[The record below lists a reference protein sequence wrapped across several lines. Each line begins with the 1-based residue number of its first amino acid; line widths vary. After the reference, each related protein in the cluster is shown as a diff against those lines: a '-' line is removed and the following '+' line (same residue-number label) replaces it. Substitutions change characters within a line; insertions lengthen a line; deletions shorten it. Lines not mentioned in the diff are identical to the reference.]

1 MMESKEPS
9 RVQKNHQSNFF
20 NKLRTI
26 KYDYWLIAILILAA
40 FLYAWNIW
48 EAGEANNFYTAAIV
62 SMTKSF
68 KNFWYASFDPAG
80 FITVDK
86 PPVAL
91 WFMTISAKI
100 FGVHGWSVV
109 LPSILFGIGSVYL
122 IYSLVSKRFGKVPAR
137 ISALIMTLTPI
148 VVADSR
154 TNNMDATLVFFLL
167 LSVWFVQKSVIKEQQ
182 RYLWISFALIG
193 FSFNIK
199 MLQAFMILPALYL
212 YYWIAAK
219 TNWKKKL
226 LHLSIA
232 TIFLAVF
239 TLIWPMSVD
248 MTNSSKRPYE
258 GGSETNSAMELAFGY
273 NGTQRLLGQTTGT
286 GGAFPGMGSS
296 SKKSGKSMTP
306 PSGSS
311 SKKSGTKSSTNAP
324 TPPSGSKKKT
334 ASGNPPAKPSGSKKG
349 NAPTIPTGNK
359 TGQPGGNK
367 STGGGAGTGGGGGG
381 AFNIGTAGPFR
392 LLQKELGP
400 QISWLML
407 LAVFGV
413 ISSYAYFRG
422 SKMKKWYALNDQRR
436 DLWLWLGWMI
446 PVAGFFS
453 VASFFHPYYTIM
465 LAPAMA
471 ALAGIG
477 IYTMIK
483 QWREKSL
490 WAMLLPLSILATSI
504 LQAWYLTDYYP
515 TLAWVL
521 LIAGIIISLPLF
533 VLPWIA
539 IKLKNKRV
547 WPIAALIIVMI
558 APTWWSLTPTLAGSS
573 DGIPSAGPSLLSA
586 AGGGGGMGN
595 SQTDSTLLN
604 YVEKHQGKAEYLFA
618 TDDSSTA
625 APYII
630 ASGKA
635 VMAMGGF
642 NGTDKAITLTQFKK
656 LVKEGKLKYYY
667 SGGKTGGSNTEIVS
681 WIKKHAKKVTLS
693 SSTATNNSSSVT
705 VSSKNKAT
713 TKTAGQAPSGN
724 VAPNSS
730 TGSAPTKPSGTK
742 SSSAPTGTK
751 PNGTKAPSGTKPSGT
766 KAPSSSNTKAPTGK
780 KKLTKAQLKK
790 MKKSGKSG
798 APSMGGG
805 GMGGPGQSGTLY
817 DLSSIYK

>member
-1 MMESKEPS
+1 MESKDS
-9 RVQKNHQSNFF
+9 RRVTRRQNSFF
-20 NKLRTI
+20 DKLRNI

-137 ISALIMTLTPI
+137 IAALVMTLTPI

-167 LSVWFVQKSVIKEQQ
+167 LSVWFVQKAILKHQL
-182 RYLWISFALIG
+182 RYLWIGFALIG

-212 YYWIAAK
+212 YYWISANV
-219 TNWKKKL
+219 NWKKKL
-226 LHLSIA
+226 AHLSVA
-232 TIFLAVF
+232 TVFLAVF
-239 TLIWPMSVD
+239 TLIWPLSVD
-248 MTNSSKRPYE
+248 MTNSSNRPYE
-258 GGSETNSAMELAFGY
+258 GGSETNSALELAFGY

-286 GGAFPGMGSS
+286 GGAFPGMGSKS
-296 SKKSGKSMTP
+296 SKSSKSMTP
-306 PSGSS
+306 PSGS
-311 SKKSGTKSSTNAP
+311 KKSNSKKSSTNAP
-324 TPPSGSKKKT
+324 TPPSGTKKSSSK
-334 ASGNPPAKPSGSKKG
+334 GNPPAKPSSKKG
-349 NAPTIPTGNK
+349 NAPSIPSGNK
-359 TGQPGGNK
+359 KQGGM
-367 STGGGAGTGGGGGG
+367 TGGGGG

-407 LAVFGV
+407 LAIFGV

-422 SKMKKWYALNDQRR
+422 SKMKKWYALTPQRKE
-436 DLWLWLGWMI
+436 LWLWLGWLI
-446 PVAGFFS
+446 PVGGFFS

-483 QWREKSL
+483 QWKEKSL
-490 WAMLLPLSILATSI
+490 WAMLLPISILTTSI
-504 LQAWYLTDYYP
+504 LQAWYLNDYYP
-515 TLAWVL
+515 TLSWIL
-521 LIAGIIISLPLF
+521 LIAGIVISIPLF

-539 IKLKNKRV
+539 IKLKNKRA
-547 WPIAALIIVMI
+547 WPIVALLIVML

-573 DGIPSAGPSLLSA
+573 DGIPSAGPSLLSS

-595 SQTDSTLLN
+595 SQVDTTLLK
-604 YVEKHQGKAEYLFA
+604 YLQKHQGNAEYLFA

-630 ASGKA
+630 KTGEA

-642 NGTDKAITLTQFKK
+642 NGTDKAITLKQFKK
-656 LVKEGKLKYYY
+656 LVKEGKVKYYY
-667 SGGKTGGSNTEIVS
+667 SGGKTGGSNNQIVN
-681 WIKKHAKKVTLS
+681 WIKKHAKKISLN
-693 SSTATNNSSSVT
+693 SSTNTQTNNSSSVT
-705 VSSKNKAT
+705 VASKTKSNNQTPPNGSGNPPTKPGSSSNS
-713 TKTAGQAPSGN
+713 GNAPSGN
-724 VAPNSS
+724 
-730 TGSAPTKPSGTK
+730 
-742 SSSAPTGTK
+742 
-751 PNGTKAPSGTKPSGT
+751 APSGNMPSSQ
-766 KAPSSSNTKAPTGK
+766 APSNAQKPTGK
-780 KKLTKAQLKK
+780 KKLTKKQLKK
-790 MKKSGKSG
+790 MKKSMKQ
-798 APSMGGG
+798 SMKNGQPGQG
-805 GMGGPGQSGTLY
+805 QGGPGQSGTLY

>member
-1 MMESKEPS
+1 MESKEPS
-9 RVQKNHQSNFF
+9 RVQKNEKLGFF
-20 NKLRTI
+20 NRLRNI
-26 KYDYWLIAILILAA
+26 KYDYWLIATLILAA

-48 EAGEANNFYTAAIV
+48 EAGEANNFYTSAIV

-122 IYSLVSKRFGKVPAR
+122 IYNLVSKRFGKIPAR
-137 ISALIMTLTPI
+137 IAALIMTLTPI

-167 LSVWFVQKSVIKEQQ
+167 LSVWFVQKAVLSERQ
-182 RYLWISFALIG
+182 RYLWIGFALMG

-212 YYWIAAK
+212 YYWLAAK
-219 TNWKKKL
+219 VNWKKKL
-226 LHLSIA
+226 VHLSIA
-232 TIFLAVF
+232 TVFLAVF
-239 TLIWPMSVD
+239 TLFWPLSVD
-248 MTNSSKRPYE
+248 LTNSANRPYE
-258 GGSETNSAMELAFGY
+258 GGSETNSALELAFGY

-286 GGAFPGMGSS
+286 GGSFPGMGSS
-296 SKKSGKSMTP
+296 SKKSSESMTP
-306 PSGSS
+306 PSGS
-311 SKKSGTKSSTNAP
+311 KSKSSSNAP
-324 TPPSGSKKKT
+324 TPPSGSKKTT
-334 ASGNPPAKPSGSKKG
+334 ANGNPPAKPSGSSK
-349 NAPTIPTGNK
+349 
-359 TGQPGGNK
+359 
-367 STGGGAGTGGGGGG
+367 GGAPSMGGTKGGAGGG

-413 ISSYAYFRG
+413 ISSYIYYQDP
-422 SKMKKWYALNDQRR
+422 KKKWYALNNQRKE
-436 DLWLWLGWMI
+436 LWLWLGWMV

-471 ALAGIG
+471 VLAGVG

-483 QWREKSL
+483 QWREKSI
-490 WAMLLPLSILATSI
+490 WSMLLPISILTTSI

-521 LIAGIIISLPLF
+521 LIAGIIISIPLF

-539 IKLKNKRV
+539 IHLKNKRV
-547 WPIAALIIVMI
+547 WPIAALIIVML

-573 DGIPSAGPSLLSA
+573 DGIPSAGPSLLSS
-586 AGGGGGMGN
+586 GGAGGGMG
-595 SQTDSTLLN
+595 DSSVDTTLLK
-604 YVEKHQGKAEYLFA
+604 YLEKHQGNAEYLFA

-630 ASGKA
+630 KTGKA

-642 NGTDKAITLTQFKK
+642 NGTDNAITLKQFKK
-656 LVKEGKLKYYY
+656 LVKEGKIKYYY
-667 SGGKTGGSNTEIVS
+667 SGGKTGGNNNEIVS
-681 WIKKHAKKVTLS
+681 WIKKHAKKVTLA
-693 SSTATNNSSSVT
+693 SSTTQTNNSSSVT
-705 VSSKNKAT
+705 VS
-713 TKTAGQAPSGN
+713 TKTKSTTAPSGSDQAPSGT
-724 VAPNSS
+724 APGSSSSS
-730 TGSAPTKPSGTK
+730 TPPAKPSG
-742 SSSAPTGTK
+742 SS
-751 PNGTKAPSGTKPSGT
+751 NQAPSGTAPSGT
-766 KAPSSSNTKAPTGK
+766 KAPSGSGTTAPTGK

-790 MKKSGKSG
+790 MKKQMKNNTSS
-798 APSMGGG
+798 AMGG

>member
-9 RVQKNHQSNFF
+9 RVQKNERTSFF
-20 NKLRTI
+20 HKLRTI

-122 IYSLVSKRFGKVPAR
+122 IYNMVAKKFGRIPAR

-167 LSVWFVQKSVIKEQQ
+167 LSFWFVQKAVTNKQQ
-182 RYLWISFALIG
+182 RYLWIGFALIG

-199 MLQAFMILPALYL
+199 MLQAFMVLPALYL
-212 YYWIAAK
+212 YYWIAAEF
-219 TNWKKKL
+219 NWKKKL
-226 LHLSIA
+226 AHLSIA
-232 TIFLAVF
+232 TICLAVF
-239 TLIWPMSVD
+239 TLIWPLSVD
-248 MTNSSKRPYE
+248 MTNANSRPYE
-258 GGSETNSAMELAFGY
+258 GGSETNSALELAFGY
-273 NGTQRLLGQTTGT
+273 NGTERLLGQTTGT

-296 SKKSGKSMTP
+296 SKKSSKSMTP
-306 PSGSS
+306 PSGTKKSS
-311 SKKSGTKSSTNAP
+311 SKSSTNAP
-324 TPPSGSKKKT
+324 TPPSGSSTKKS

-349 NAPTIPTGNK
+349 NAPTMPTGSKN
-359 TGQPGGNK
+359 GGPGSSKN
-367 STGGGAGTGGGGGG
+367 GGGAGTGGAGGG

-422 SKMKKWYALNDQRR
+422 SKMKKWYALNAQRKE
-436 DLWLWLGWMI
+436 LWLWLGWLV

-465 LAPAMA
+465 LAPAKA
-471 ALAGIG
+471 VLAGVG

-490 WAMLLPLSILATSI
+490 WAMLLPISILSTSI

-539 IKLKNKRV
+539 IKLKNKRI
-547 WPIAALIIVMI
+547 WPIAALIIVML

-573 DGIPSAGPSLLSA
+573 DGIPSAGPSLLSSM
-586 AGGGGGMGN
+586 GGGGGMGN
-595 SQTDSTLLN
+595 SQVDSTLLK
-604 YVEKHQGKAEYLFA
+604 YLEKHQGNAEYLFA

-630 ASGKA
+630 KTGKA

-642 NGTDKAITLTQFKK
+642 NGTDKAITLKQFKK

-667 SGGKTGGSNTEIVS
+667 SGGKTGGSNTEIVN

-693 SSTATNNSSSVT
+693 NSTTQTNNSSSVT
-705 VSSKNKAT
+705 VSTKSKTSAEAPT
-713 TKTAGQAPSGN
+713 GQAPSGTN
-724 VAPNSS
+724 PASS
-730 TGSAPTKPSGTK
+730 SKSTPPAKPSGSK
-742 SSSAPTGTK
+742 SGAPSGQ
-751 PNGTKAPSGTKPSGT
+751 PSGTKPSGT
-766 KAPSSSNTKAPTGK
+766 KPSGTKPSGTKAPTGK

-790 MKKSGKSG
+790 MKKSNKTG
-798 APSMGGG
+798 APSMGTGG

>member
-1 MMESKEPS
+1 MMDSKEPS
-9 RVQKNHQSNFF
+9 RVQKNEKLGFF
-20 NKLRTI
+20 DKLRNV

-48 EAGEANNFYTAAIV
+48 EAGEANSFYTSAIV

-122 IYSLVSKRFGKVPAR
+122 IYNLVSKRFGRIPAR

-167 LSVWFVQKSVIKEQQ
+167 LSVWFVQKAVLKEQQ
-182 RYLWISFALIG
+182 RYLWIGFALIG

-199 MLQAFMILPALYL
+199 MLQAFMVLPALYL
-212 YYWIAAK
+212 YYWLAAK
-219 TNWKKKL
+219 VNWKKKL

-232 TIFLAVF
+232 TVFLAVF
-239 TLIWPMSVD
+239 TLIWPLSVD
-248 MTNSSKRPYE
+248 MTNSSSRPYE
-258 GGSETNSAMELAFGY
+258 GGSETNSALELAFGY
-273 NGTQRLLGQTTGT
+273 NGTERLLGQTTGT

-296 SKKSGKSMTP
+296 SKKSG
-306 PSGSS
+306 
-311 SKKSGTKSSTNAP
+311 TKSSSNAP
-324 TPPSGSKKKT
+324 TPPSGSKKT
-334 ASGNPPAKPSGSKKG
+334 SANGNPPAKPSGSTKGGAPSMGGTKG
-349 NAPTIPTGNK
+349 N
-359 TGQPGGNK
+359 
-367 STGGGAGTGGGGGG
+367 GGGAGAGAGGG

-413 ISSYAYFRG
+413 ISSYIYYQDP
-422 SKMKKWYALNDQRR
+422 KKKWYSLNNQRKE
-436 DLWLWLGWMI
+436 LWLWLGWMV

-471 ALAGIG
+471 ILAGVG

-483 QWREKSL
+483 QWREKSI
-490 WAMLLPLSILATSI
+490 WSMLLPISILATSI

-521 LIAGIIISLPLF
+521 LIAGIIISIPLF

-539 IKLKNKRV
+539 IRLKNKRI
-547 WPIAALIIVMI
+547 WPIAALIIVML

-573 DGIPSAGPSLLSA
+573 NGIPSAGPSLLSS
-586 AGGGGGMGN
+586 GGGGMGD
-595 SQTDSTLLN
+595 SSVDSTLLK
-604 YVEKHQGKAEYLFA
+604 YLEKHQGNAEYLFA

-630 ASGKA
+630 KTGKA

-642 NGTDKAITLTQFKK
+642 NGTDNAITLKQFKK
-656 LVKEGKLKYYY
+656 LVKEGKVKYYY
-667 SGGKTGGSNTEIVS
+667 SGGKAGGNNSAIVS
-681 WIKKHAKKVTLS
+681 WIKKHAKKVTLAS
-693 SSTATNNSSSVT
+693 SSNTATNNSSSVT
-705 VSSKNKAT
+705 VASETGSTNST
-713 TKTAGQAPSGN
+713 GQAPSGT
-724 VAPNSS
+724 APGSSSSSS
-730 TGSAPTKPSGTK
+730 TPPAKPSG
-742 SSSAPTGTK
+742 SSGQGQAPSGAA
-751 PNGTKAPSGTKPSGT
+751 PSGTKAPSGTGS
-766 KAPSSSNTKAPTGK
+766 APTTGK

-790 MKKSGKSG
+790 MKKQMKQSTG
-798 APSMGGG
+798 AQAMGG

>member
-1 MMESKEPS
+1 MESKIS
-9 RVQKNHQSNFF
+9 KRTHKKVSFTDRLKN
-20 NKLRTI
+20 I

-122 IYSLVSKRFGKVPAR
+122 IYSLVSKRFGKIPAR
-137 ISALIMTLTPI
+137 LASLIMTLTPI

-167 LSVWFVQKSVIKEQQ
+167 LSVWFVQKAVLNGQQ
-182 RYLWISFALIG
+182 RYLWIGFALIG

-199 MLQAFMILPALYL
+199 MLQAFMVLPALYL
-212 YYWIAAK
+212 YYWLAAK
-219 TNWKKKL
+219 VNWKKKL
-226 LHLSIA
+226 VHLSIA
-232 TIFLAVF
+232 TAFLVVF
-239 TLIWPMSVD
+239 TIFWPLSVD
-248 MTNSSKRPYE
+248 MTNSNSRPYE
-258 GGSETNSAMELAFGY
+258 GGSETNSALELAFGY

-286 GGAFPGMGSS
+286 GGAFPGIGSS
-296 SKKSGKSMTP
+296 SKKNSKSMTP
-306 PSGSS
+306 PTGSK
-311 SKKSGTKSSTNAP
+311 SKNSTPPTGTKKAP
-324 TPPSGSKKKT
+324 TG
-334 ASGNPPAKPSGSKKG
+334 A
-349 NAPTIPTGNK
+349 
-359 TGQPGGNK
+359 PGGNK
-367 STGGGAGTGGGGGG
+367 ANGGGNGTGGAGGG
-381 AFNIGTAGPFR
+381 AFSIGTAGPFR

-407 LAVFGV
+407 IAVFGV
-413 ISSYAYFRG
+413 ISSYIYYQDP
-422 SKMKKWYALNDQRR
+422 KKKWYSLNNQRK

-465 LAPAMA
+465 LAPALA

-477 IYTMIK
+477 IYTMVK
-483 QWREKSL
+483 QWREKSI
-490 WAMLLPLSILATSI
+490 WSMFLPVSILSTSV

-515 TLAWVL
+515 ILAWVL
-521 LIAGIIISLPLF
+521 LLAGIIISIPLF
-533 VLPWIA
+533 ALPWIG
-539 IKLKNKRV
+539 IHLKNKRI
-547 WPIAALIIVMI
+547 WPIAALIIVMLT
-558 APTWWSLTPTLAGSS
+558 PTWWSLTPTLAGSS
-573 DGIPSAGPSLLSA
+573 DGIPTAGPSLLSA
-586 AGGGGGMGN
+586 GGASGGMGD
-595 SQTDSTLLN
+595 SQVNTTLLK
-604 YVEKHQGKAEYLFA
+604 YLEKHQGNAEYLFA

-630 ASGKA
+630 SSGKA

-642 NGTDKAITLTQFKK
+642 NGTDKAITLKQFKK
-656 LVKEGKLKYYY
+656 LVKEGKIKYYY
-667 SGGKTGGSNTEIVS
+667 SGGKTGGSNTKIVS
-681 WIKKHAKKVTLS
+681 WIKKYAKKVKLAN
-693 SSTATNNSSSVT
+693 SSTQTNNSSSVT
-705 VSSKNKAT
+705 VASESSASSS
-713 TKTAGQAPSGN
+713 AQAPSGN
-724 VAPNSS
+724 APGNGS
-730 TGSAPTKPSGTK
+730 TPPAKPSG
-742 SSSAPTGTK
+742 SQGGQAPT
-751 PNGTKAPSGTKPSGT
+751 GTKPSGT
-766 KAPSSSNTKAPTGK
+766 KAPTGTNPSG

-790 MKKSGKSG
+790 MKQANKSG
-798 APSMGGG
+798 APSMTG
-805 GMGGPGQSGTLY
+805 GMGRSGQSGTLY

>member
-1 MMESKEPS
+1 MESKEPS
-9 RVQKNHQSNFF
+9 RVQKNEKPGFF
-20 NKLRTI
+20 NKLRNI

-122 IYSLVSKRFGKVPAR
+122 IYNLVSKRFGRIPAR
-137 ISALIMTLTPI
+137 IAALIMTLTPI

-167 LSVWFVQKSVIKEQQ
+167 LSVWFVQKAALNEKQ
-182 RYLWISFALIG
+182 RYLWIGFALMGI
-193 FSFNIK
+193 SFNIK

-212 YYWIAAK
+212 YYWLAAK
-219 TNWKKKL
+219 VNWKKKL
-226 LHLSIA
+226 IHLSIA
-232 TIFLAVF
+232 TVFLAVF
-239 TLIWPMSVD
+239 TLIWPLSVD
-248 MTNSSKRPYE
+248 MTNSNSRPYE
-258 GGSETNSAMELAFGY
+258 GGSETNSALELAFGY
-273 NGTQRLLGQTTGT
+273 NGTERLLGQTTGT
-286 GGAFPGMGSS
+286 GGAFPGMGSNS
-296 SKKSGKSMTP
+296 SKKSSKSMTP
-306 PSGSS
+306 PTGSS
-311 SKKSGTKSSTNAP
+311 TKKTSSTNAP
-324 TPPSGSKKKT
+324 TPPTGSTKKS
-334 ASGNPPAKPSGSKKG
+334 ANGNPPAKP
-349 NAPTIPTGNK
+349 TG
-359 TGQPGGNK
+359 
-367 STGGGAGTGGGGGG
+367 STGGAPGGTKATGGGTGTGGAGGG

-392 LLQKELGP
+392 LFQKELGP

-413 ISSYAYFRG
+413 ISSYIYYQDP
-422 SKMKKWYALNDQRR
+422 KKKWYSLNNQRK
-436 DLWLWLGWMI
+436 DLWLWLGWMV

-471 ALAGIG
+471 VLAGVG
-477 IYTMIK
+477 VYTMIK
-483 QWREKSL
+483 QWREKSI
-490 WAMLLPLSILATSI
+490 WSMLLPISILSTSI

-521 LIAGIIISLPLF
+521 LIAGIIISIPLF

-539 IKLKNKRV
+539 IRLKNKRI
-547 WPIAALIIVMI
+547 WPIAALIIVML

-573 DGIPSAGPSLLSA
+573 NGIPSAGPSLLSS
-586 AGGGGGMGN
+586 AGGGGGMGD
-595 SQTDSTLLN
+595 SSVDSTMLKYL
-604 YVEKHQGKAEYLFA
+604 EKHQGNAEYLFA

-630 ASGKA
+630 STGKA

-642 NGTDKAITLTQFKK
+642 NGTDNAITLKQFKK
-656 LVKEGKLKYYY
+656 LVKEGKVKYYY
-667 SGGKTGGSNTEIVS
+667 SGGKTGGNNSKIVS
-681 WIKKHAKKVTLS
+681 WIKKYAKKVKLSNS
-693 SSTATNNSSSVT
+693 SSTQTNNSSSVT
-705 VSSKNKAT
+705 VASKSGSTSTAGKAPSGTAPGSSSSSSTPPAKPSGSQS
-713 TKTAGQAPSGN
+713 GQAPSGT
-724 VAPNSS
+724 A
-730 TGSAPTKPSGTK
+730 
-742 SSSAPTGTK
+742 
-751 PNGTKAPSGTKPSGT
+751 PSGT
-766 KAPSSSNTKAPTGK
+766 KAPTGTNASTSK

-790 MKKSGKSG
+790 MKQQMKKATKSGT
-798 APSMGGG
+798 ASMGA

-817 DLSSIYK
+817 DLSNIYK

>member
-9 RVQKNHQSNFF
+9 RVQKNEKFNFF
-20 NKLRTI
+20 NKLRTN

-122 IYSLVSKRFGKVPAR
+122 IYNLVSKRFGRIPAR

-167 LSVWFVQKSVIKEQQ
+167 LSVWFVQKAVLKKQQ
-182 RYLWISFALIG
+182 RYLWIGFALIG

-212 YYWIAAK
+212 YYWLAAE

-226 LHLSIA
+226 AHLSIA
-232 TIFLAVF
+232 TVFLAVF
-239 TLIWPMSVD
+239 TLLWPLSVD

-258 GGSETNSAMELAFGY
+258 GGSETNSALELAFGY

-296 SKKSGKSMTP
+296 SKKGSKSMTP
-306 PSGSS
+306 PSGSK
-311 SKKSGTKSSTNAP
+311 SKKPSGTKSSSNAP
-324 TPPSGSKKKT
+324 TPPSGAKKKST
-334 ASGNPPAKPSGSKKG
+334 SGNPPAKPSGSKTNASKMSKG
-349 NAPTIPTGNK
+349 
-359 TGQPGGNK
+359 GQPGGNNK
-367 STGGGAGTGGGGGG
+367 GTGGGGGG

-407 LAVFGV
+407 LAVFGI

-422 SKMKKWYALNDQRR
+422 SKMKKWYNLNPQRKE
-436 DLWLWLGWMI
+436 LWLWVGWLV

-471 ALAGIG
+471 VLAGIG
-477 IYTMIK
+477 VYTMIK

-490 WAMLLPLSILATSI
+490 WAMLLPIAILSTSI

-521 LIAGIIISLPLF
+521 LIAGIVISIPLF
-533 VLPWIA
+533 ALPWIA
-539 IKLKNKRV
+539 IKLKNKRI
-547 WPIAALIIVMI
+547 WPVAAMIIVML

-573 DGIPSAGPSLLSA
+573 DGIPSAGPSLLSSM
-586 AGGGGGMGN
+586 GGGGGMGN
-595 SQTDSTLLN
+595 SQVDSTLLN

-630 ASGKA
+630 ATGKA

-642 NGTDKAITLTQFKK
+642 NGTDKAITLAQFKK
-656 LVKEGKLKYYY
+656 LIKEGKLKYYY
-667 SGGKTGGSNTEIVS
+667 SGGKTGGSNSQIVS
-681 WIKKHAKKVTLS
+681 WIKKHAKKVSLS
-693 SSTATNNSSSVT
+693 NSSTQTNNSSAVT
-705 VSSKNKAT
+705 VSSKTKST
-713 TKTAGQAPSGN
+713 TAPNGAGQTPGNAPTSSTGSTPPAKPSGSNSNAPSGN
-724 VAPNSS
+724 
-730 TGSAPTKPSGTK
+730 GPSGNQ
-742 SSSAPTGTK
+742 PNG
-751 PNGTKAPSGTKPSGT
+751 NGTK
-766 KAPSSSNTKAPTGK
+766 PTGK

-790 MKKSGKSG
+790 MKKNKSNS
-798 APSMGGG
+798 PSMGKG

>member
-9 RVQKNHQSNFF
+9 RVQKNKKSNFL
-20 NKLRTI
+20 NKFRNV
-26 KYDYWLIAILILAA
+26 KYDYWLIAILIVAA

-122 IYSLVSKRFGKVPAR
+122 IYNLVSKRFGRIPAR
-137 ISALIMTLTPI
+137 IAALVMTITPI

-167 LSVWFVQKSVIKEQQ
+167 LSVWFVQKAVLKHQQ
-182 RYLWISFALIG
+182 RYLWIGFALIG

-199 MLQAFMILPALYL
+199 MLQAFMVLPALYL
-212 YYWIAAK
+212 YYWLAAEV
-219 TNWKKKL
+219 NWKKKL
-226 LHLSIA
+226 AHLSIA
-232 TIFLAVF
+232 TVFLAVF
-239 TLIWPMSVD
+239 TLIWPLSVD
-248 MTNSSKRPYE
+248 MTNSNNRPYE
-258 GGSETNSAMELAFGY
+258 GGSETNSALELAFGY
-273 NGTQRLLGQTTGT
+273 NGTERLLGQTTGT

-296 SKKSGKSMTP
+296 SSKKSSKSMTP

-311 SKKSGTKSSTNAP
+311 SKSSSKSSTNAP
-324 TPPSGSKKKT
+324 TPPSGSKKKSST
-334 ASGNPPAKPSGSKKG
+334 GNPPAKPSGSK
-349 NAPTIPTGNK
+349 TGGVPSMSNSK
-359 TGQPGGNK
+359 NGQPGGNK
-367 STGGGAGTGGGGGG
+367 AAGGGAGTGGAGGG

-400 QISWLML
+400 QISWLLL
-407 LAVFGV
+407 LAIFGL
-413 ISSYAYFRG
+413 ISSYAYYRG
-422 SKMKKWYALNDQRR
+422 SKMKKWYSLNPQRKE
-436 DLWLWLGWMI
+436 LWLWVGWLV

-465 LAPAMA
+465 LAPAMSV
-471 ALAGIG
+471 LAGIG

-490 WAMLLPLSILATSI
+490 WAMLLPISILSTAC

-521 LIAGIIISLPLF
+521 LIAGIVISIPLF

-539 IKLKNKRV
+539 IRLKNKRI
-547 WPIAALIIVMI
+547 WPIAALIVVML
-558 APTWWSLTPTLAGSS
+558 APSWWSLTPTLAGSS

-586 AGGGGGMGN
+586 GGGGGGMGD
-595 SQTDSTLLN
+595 SQVDSTLLK
-604 YVEKHQGKAEYLFA
+604 YLEKHQGNAEYLFA

-630 ASGKA
+630 KTGKA

-642 NGTDKAITLTQFKK
+642 NGTDKAITLKQFKK

-667 SGGKTGGSNTEIVS
+667 SGGKTGGSNTAIVN

-693 SSTATNNSSSVT
+693 NSSSQTNASSSVT
-705 VSSKNKAT
+705 VS
-713 TKTAGQAPSGN
+713 TKTESGSASGQPSGQAP
-724 VAPNSS
+724 
-730 TGSAPTKPSGTK
+730 TGSNSQGGTPPSGQPGSTKPSGTK
-742 SSSAPTGTK
+742 PS
-751 PNGTKAPSGTKPSGT
+751 GTKAPSGTKPSGT
-766 KAPSSSNTKAPTGK
+766 KAPTGK
-780 KKLTKAQLKK
+780 KKLTKKQLKK
-790 MKKSGKSG
+790 MKKMKK
-798 APSMGGG
+798 PSSNGGSAMGG

>member
-1 MMESKEPS
+1 MMESKES
-9 RVQKNHQSNFF
+9 TRVQKNEKFSFF
-20 NKLRTI
+20 NKLRNI
-26 KYDYWLIAILILAA
+26 KYDYWLITILILAA

-122 IYSLVSKRFGKVPAR
+122 IYNLVSKRFGRVPAR
-137 ISALIMTLTPI
+137 IAALIMTLTPI

-167 LSVWFVQKSVIKEQQ
+167 LSVWFVQKAVLKEQQ
-182 RYLWISFALIG
+182 RYLWIGFALIG

-199 MLQAFMILPALYL
+199 MLQAFMVLPALYL
-212 YYWIAAK
+212 YYWLAAK
-219 TNWKKKL
+219 VNWKKKL
-226 LHLSIA
+226 VHLSIA

-239 TLIWPMSVD
+239 TLFWPLSVD
-248 MTNSSKRPYE
+248 MTNSSSRPYE
-258 GGSETNSAMELAFGY
+258 GGSETNSALELAFGY

-286 GGAFPGMGSS
+286 GGAFPGMGNSS
-296 SKKSGKSMTP
+296 SKKSSSKSMTP
-306 PSGSS
+306 PTGSS
-311 SKKSGTKSSTNAP
+311 AKKPSGTKSSSNAP
-324 TPPSGSKKKT
+324 TPPSGSKKSANGT
-334 ASGNPPAKPSGSKKG
+334 PPAKPSGAAKG
-349 NAPTIPTGNK
+349 G
-359 TGQPGGNK
+359 PGGTK
-367 STGGGAGTGGGGGG
+367 ATGGGTGTGGAGGG

-413 ISSYAYFRG
+413 ISSYIYYQDP
-422 SKMKKWYALNDQRR
+422 KKKWYSLNNQRK
-436 DLWLWLGWMI
+436 DLWLWLGWMV

-471 ALAGIG
+471 VLAGVG
-477 IYTMIK
+477 VYTMVK
-483 QWREKSL
+483 QWREKSI
-490 WAMLLPLSILATSI
+490 WSMLLPVSILSTSI

-515 TLAWVL
+515 TLAWIL
-521 LIAGIIISLPLF
+521 LIAGIIISIPLF

-539 IKLKNKRV
+539 IRLKNKRV
-547 WPIAALIIVMI
+547 WPIAALIIVML

-586 AGGGGGMGN
+586 AGGGGGMGD
-595 SQTDSTLLN
+595 SKVDSTLLK
-604 YVEKHQGKAEYLFA
+604 YLEKHQGNAEYLFA

-630 ASGKA
+630 STGKA

-642 NGTDKAITLTQFKK
+642 NGTDNAITLKQFKK
-656 LVKEGKLKYYY
+656 LVKEGKIKYYY
-667 SGGKTGGSNTEIVS
+667 SGGKTGGNNSEIVS
-681 WIKKHAKKVTLS
+681 WIKKHAKKVKLSNS
-693 SSTATNNSSSVT
+693 SSIATNNSSSVT
-705 VSSKNKAT
+705 VASEASSAST
-713 TKTAGQAPSGN
+713 TGQVPSGTAPGSSGSSSSSTPPAKPSGSNSGQAPSG
-724 VAPNSS
+724 
-730 TGSAPTKPSGTK
+730 T
-742 SSSAPTGTK
+742 
-751 PNGTKAPSGTKPSGT
+751 APSGTKEPSG
-766 KAPSSSNTKAPTGK
+766 TKAPTGK

-790 MKKSGKSG
+790 MKAQMKKLGKSG
-798 APSMGGG
+798 TPSMGG
-805 GMGGPGQSGTLY
+805 GMGGPGGQSGTLY

>member
-9 RVQKNHQSNFF
+9 RVQKNEKPSFSD
-20 NKLRTI
+20 KLRTI

-122 IYSLVSKRFGKVPAR
+122 IYNMVAKKFGRIPAR
-137 ISALIMTLTPI
+137 IAALIMTLTPI

-167 LSVWFVQKSVIKEQQ
+167 LSFWFVQKAVTNKQQ
-182 RYLWISFALIG
+182 RYLWIGFALIG

-199 MLQAFMILPALYL
+199 MLQAFMVLPALYL
-212 YYWIAAK
+212 YYWIAAEF
-219 TNWKKKL
+219 NWKKKIA
-226 LHLSIA
+226 HLSIA
-232 TIFLAVF
+232 TVFLAVF
-239 TLIWPMSVD
+239 TLIWPLSVD
-248 MTNSSKRPYE
+248 MTNSSSRPYE
-258 GGSETNSAMELAFGY
+258 GGSETNSALELAFGY
-273 NGTQRLLGQTTGT
+273 NGTERLLGQTTGT

-296 SKKSGKSMTP
+296 SKSSKSMTP

-311 SKKSGTKSSTNAP
+311 KKSSTKSSSNAP
-324 TPPSGSKKKT
+324 TPPSGSSKKS
-334 ASGNPPAKPSGSKKG
+334 ANGNPPAKPSGSTKG
-349 NAPTIPTGNK
+349 NAPTMPTGSKN
-359 TGQPGGNK
+359 GQPGGNK
-367 STGGGAGTGGGGGG
+367 ANGGGAGTGGAGGG

-422 SKMKKWYALNDQRR
+422 SKMKKWYALTPQRKE
-436 DLWLWLGWMI
+436 LWLWLGWLV

-471 ALAGIG
+471 VLAGVG

-490 WAMLLPLSILATSI
+490 WAMLLPLSILSTSI

-521 LIAGIIISLPLF
+521 LIAGIIISIPLF

-539 IKLKNKRV
+539 IKLRNKRV
-547 WPIAALIIVMI
+547 WPIAALIIVML

-573 DGIPSAGPSLLSA
+573 DGIPSAGPSLLSSMGS
-586 AGGGGGMGN
+586 GGGLGS
-595 SQTDSTLLN
+595 SQVDSTLLK
-604 YVEKHQGKAEYLFA
+604 YLEKHQGNAEYLFA

-630 ASGKA
+630 KTGKA

-642 NGTDKAITLTQFKK
+642 NGTDKAITLKQFKK

-667 SGGKTGGSNTEIVS
+667 SGGKTGGSNTAIVN
-681 WIKKHAKKVTLS
+681 WIKKNAKKVTLS
-693 SSTATNNSSSVT
+693 NSSSSQTNNSSSVT
-705 VSSKNKAT
+705 VASKSSSEAPSS
-713 TKTAGQAPSGN
+713 TAPQGQAPSGT
-724 VAPNSS
+724 APSS
-730 TGSAPTKPSGTK
+730 SKSGSTPPAKPSG
-742 SSSAPTGTK
+742 SNS
-751 PNGTKAPSGTKPSGT
+751 APSGTKPSGT
-766 KAPSSSNTKAPTGK
+766 KAPSGSTKAPTGK

-790 MKKSGKSG
+790 MKKAAKSG
-798 APSMGGG
+798 STSMGG
-805 GMGGPGQSGTLY
+805 GMGGPGGQSGTLY

>member
-1 MMESKEPS
+1 MESKKSS
-9 RVQKNHQSNFF
+9 RVQKNENRHFF
-20 NKLRTI
+20 DKLRTI

-122 IYSLVSKRFGKVPAR
+122 IYNLVSKPFGKIPAR
-137 ISALIMTLTPI
+137 IAALVMTLTPI

-167 LSVWFVQKSVIKEQQ
+167 LSVWFVQKAVLNRQQ
-182 RYLWISFALIG
+182 RYLWIGFALMG
-193 FSFNIK
+193 VSFNVK

-212 YYWIAAK
+212 YYWLAAK
-219 TNWKKKL
+219 VNWKKKL
-226 LHLSIA
+226 AHLSIA
-232 TIFLAVF
+232 TIFLAIF
-239 TLIWPMSVD
+239 TLIWPLSVD
-248 MTNSSKRPYE
+248 LTNSSNRPYE
-258 GGSETNSAMELAFGY
+258 GGSETNSALELAFGY
-273 NGTQRLLGQTTGT
+273 NGTERLLGQTTGT

-296 SKKSGKSMTP
+296 SSKKSSKSMTP
-306 PSGSS
+306 PSGSKS
-311 SKKSGTKSSTNAP
+311 SKNAPTPPSGSKSSKNAP
-324 TPPSGSKKKT
+324 TPPSGSKKKSST
-334 ASGNPPAKPSGSKKG
+334 GNPPSKPTGSTKGGAPSMTGSK
-349 NAPTIPTGNK
+349 N
-359 TGQPGGNK
+359 GQPGGQAA
-367 STGGGAGTGGGGGG
+367 GAGGGGG

-413 ISSYAYFRG
+413 ISSYIYYQDP
-422 SKMKKWYALNDQRR
+422 KKKWYSLNFQRR
-436 DLWLWLGWMI
+436 NLWLWMGWLV

-471 ALAGIG
+471 ALAGVG
-477 IYTMIK
+477 IFTIIK
-483 QWREKSL
+483 QWREKSI
-490 WAMLLPLSILATSI
+490 WSMFLPVAILSTGC
-504 LQAWYLTDYYP
+504 LQAWYLNDYYP
-515 TLAWVL
+515 TLSWIL
-521 LIAGIIISLPLF
+521 LIAGIIISIPLF

-539 IKLKNKRV
+539 IRLKNKRI
-547 WPIAALIIVMI
+547 WPIVALIIMML

-573 DGIPSAGPSLLSA
+573 DGIPSAGPSLLS
-586 AGGGGGMGN
+586 GGSGSGGMGN
-595 SQTDSTLLN
+595 SQVDTTLLK
-604 YVEKHQGKAEYLFA
+604 YLEKHQGSAEYLFA

-630 ASGKA
+630 KTGKA

-642 NGTDKAITLTQFKK
+642 NGTDNAITLKQFKK

-667 SGGKTGGSNTEIVS
+667 SGGKTGGNNSKIVS
-681 WIKKHAKKVTLS
+681 WIKKHAKKVKLS
-693 SSTATNNSSSVT
+693 TSSTPTNNSSSVT
-705 VSSKNKAT
+705 VSTKNEST
-713 TKTAGQAPSGN
+713 TVPTQPSSAAGNAPGSQSGN
-724 VAPNSS
+724 P
-730 TGSAPTKPSGTK
+730 PTK
-742 SSSAPTGTK
+742 
-751 PNGTKAPSGTKPSGT
+751 PSGTKPSGT
-766 KAPSSSNTKAPTGK
+766 KAPSGAAPSGATGNTKTPPTGSK

-790 MKKSGKSG
+790 MKKNAKS
-798 APSMGGG
+798 ASSAMG

>member
-1 MMESKEPS
+1 MMESKEPT
-9 RVQKNHQSNFF
+9 RVQKKQDSSFF
-20 NKLRTI
+20 HKLRTI
-26 KYDYWLIAILILAA
+26 KYDYWLIAILIVAA

-122 IYSLVSKRFGKVPAR
+122 IYNMVAKKFGRIPAR
-137 ISALIMTLTPI
+137 ISALIMTITPI

-167 LSVWFVQKSVIKEQQ
+167 LSFWFVQKAVIKHQQ
-182 RYLWISFALIG
+182 RYLWIGFALIG

-199 MLQAFMILPALYL
+199 MLQAFMVLPALYL
-212 YYWIAAK
+212 YYWLAAGV
-219 TNWKKKL
+219 NWKKRL
-226 LHLSIA
+226 AHLSIA
-232 TIFLAVF
+232 TVFLAVF
-239 TLIWPMSVD
+239 TLIWPLSVD
-248 MTNSSKRPYE
+248 MTNSSNRPYE
-258 GGSETNSAMELAFGY
+258 GGSETNSALELAFGY
-273 NGTQRLLGQTTGT
+273 NGTERLLGQTTGT

-296 SKKSGKSMTP
+296 SKKSSKSMTP

-311 SKKSGTKSSTNAP
+311 SKKSSGTNSGNAP
-324 TPPSGSKKKT
+324 TPPTGSTKKS
-334 ASGNPPAKPSGSKKG
+334 ANGNPPAKPSGSKTG
-349 NAPTIPTGNK
+349 APSMGGSKN
-359 TGQPGGNK
+359 GQPGGTKAN
-367 STGGGAGTGGGGGG
+367 GGGAGTGGAGGG

-407 LAVFGV
+407 LAIFGL

-422 SKMKKWYALNDQRR
+422 SKMKKWYSLNPQRKE
-436 DLWLWLGWMI
+436 LWLWTGWLV

-465 LAPAMA
+465 LAPPMA
-471 ALAGIG
+471 VLAGVG

-490 WAMLLPLSILATSI
+490 WAMLLPIAILSTAI

-521 LIAGIIISLPLF
+521 LVAGIAISIPLF

-547 WPIAALIIVMI
+547 WPIVALVIVML
-558 APTWWSLTPTLAGSS
+558 APSWWSLTPTLAGSS
-573 DGIPSAGPSLLSA
+573 DGIPSAGPSLLSSMGS
-586 AGGGGGMGN
+586 GGGIGS
-595 SQTDSTLLN
+595 SQTDSALLN
-604 YVEKHQGKAEYLFA
+604 YVLKHQGNAEYLFA

-630 ASGKA
+630 STGKA

-642 NGTDKAITLTQFKK
+642 NGTDKAITLAQFKK

-667 SGGKTGGSNTEIVS
+667 SGGKTGGSNTEIVN

-693 SSTATNNSSSVT
+693 SSTTNASSSVT
-705 VSSKNKAT
+705 VSTKSK
-713 TKTAGQAPSGN
+713 
-724 VAPNSS
+724 
-730 TGSAPTKPSGTK
+730 TGSAT
-742 SSSAPTGTK
+742 SSAQPGQ
-751 PNGTKAPSGTKPSGT
+751 
-766 KAPSSSNTKAPTGK
+766 APTGK
-780 KKLTKAQLKK
+780 KKLTKKQLKK
-790 MKKSGKSG
+790 MKKATSGT
-798 APSMGGG
+798 PSMGG

>member
-1 MMESKEPS
+1 MESKEPS
-9 RVQKNHQSNFF
+9 RVQKNEKFNFF

-122 IYSLVSKRFGKVPAR
+122 IYNLVSKRFGRIPAR

-167 LSVWFVQKSVIKEQQ
+167 LSVWFVQKAVLKKQQ
-182 RYLWISFALIG
+182 RYLWIGFALIG

-212 YYWIAAK
+212 YYWLAAE

-226 LHLSIA
+226 AHLSIA
-232 TIFLAVF
+232 TVFLAVF
-239 TLIWPMSVD
+239 TLLWPLSVD

-258 GGSETNSAMELAFGY
+258 GGSETNSALELAFGY

-296 SKKSGKSMTP
+296 SKKGSKSMTP
-306 PSGSS
+306 PSGSK
-311 SKKSGTKSSTNAP
+311 SKKPSGTKSSSNAP
-324 TPPSGSKKKT
+324 TPPSGAKKKST
-334 ASGNPPAKPSGSKKG
+334 SSNPPAKPSGSKT
-349 NAPTIPTGNK
+349 NAPKMSKG
-359 TGQPGGNK
+359 GQPGGNNK
-367 STGGGAGTGGGGGG
+367 GTGGGGGG

-407 LAVFGV
+407 LAVFGI

-422 SKMKKWYALNDQRR
+422 SKMKKWYNLNPQRKE
-436 DLWLWLGWMI
+436 LWLWVGWLV

-471 ALAGIG
+471 VLAGIG
-477 IYTMIK
+477 VYTMIK

-490 WAMLLPLSILATSI
+490 WAMLLPIAILSTSI

-521 LIAGIIISLPLF
+521 LIAGIVISIPLF
-533 VLPWIA
+533 ALPWIA
-539 IKLKNKRV
+539 IKLKNKRI
-547 WPIAALIIVMI
+547 WPVAAMIIVML

-573 DGIPSAGPSLLSA
+573 DGIPSAGPSLLSSM
-586 AGGGGGMGN
+586 GGGGGMGN
-595 SQTDSTLLN
+595 SQVDSTLLN

-630 ASGKA
+630 ATGKA

-642 NGTDKAITLTQFKK
+642 NGTDKAITLAQFKK
-656 LVKEGKLKYYY
+656 LIKEGKLKYYY
-667 SGGKTGGSNTEIVS
+667 SGGKTGGSNSQIVS
-681 WIKKHAKKVTLS
+681 WIKKHAKKVSLS
-693 SSTATNNSSSVT
+693 NSSTQTNNSSAVT
-705 VSSKNKAT
+705 VSSKTKST
-713 TKTAGQAPSGN
+713 TAPNGAGQTPGNAPTSSTGSTPPAKPSGSNSNAPSGN
-724 VAPNSS
+724 
-730 TGSAPTKPSGTK
+730 GPSGNQ
-742 SSSAPTGTK
+742 PNG
-751 PNGTKAPSGTKPSGT
+751 NGTK
-766 KAPSSSNTKAPTGK
+766 PTGK

-790 MKKSGKSG
+790 MKKNKSNS
-798 APSMGGG
+798 PSMGKG

>member
-9 RVQKNHQSNFF
+9 RVHKNEKPSFF
-20 NKLRTI
+20 HKLRTI

-68 KNFWYASFDPAG
+68 KNFWFASFDPAG

-122 IYSLVSKRFGKVPAR
+122 IYNLVTKRFGRIPAR
-137 ISALIMTLTPI
+137 IAALIMTLTPI

-167 LSVWFVQKSVIKEQQ
+167 LSVWFVQKAVLKEQQ
-182 RYLWISFALIG
+182 RYLWIGLALIG

-199 MLQAFMILPALYL
+199 MLQAFMVLPALYL
-212 YYWIAAK
+212 YYWLAAK
-219 TNWKKKL
+219 VNWKKKL
-226 LHLSIA
+226 AHLSIA
-232 TIFLAVF
+232 TVFLAVF
-239 TLIWPMSVD
+239 TLIWPLSVD
-248 MTNSSKRPYE
+248 MTNANSRPYE
-258 GGSETNSAMELAFGY
+258 GGSETNSALELAFGY
-273 NGTQRLLGQTTGT
+273 NGTERLLGQTTGT

-296 SKKSGKSMTP
+296 SKKSSKTMTP
-306 PSGSS
+306 P
-311 SKKSGTKSSTNAP
+311 T
-324 TPPSGSKKKT
+324 GSKKKS
-334 ASGNPPAKPSGSKKG
+334 ANGNPPAKPSGSKTG
-349 NAPTIPTGNK
+349 GAPSM
-359 TGQPGGNK
+359 GGNK
-367 STGGGAGTGGGGGG
+367 ATGAGAGTGGGGGG

-413 ISSYAYFRG
+413 ISSYVYYRDPE
-422 SKMKKWYALNDQRR
+422 KKWYSLNNQRK
-436 DLWLWLGWMI
+436 DLWLWIGWMV

-483 QWREKSL
+483 QWRGKSI
-490 WAMLLPLSILATSI
+490 WAMLLPISILATAC
-504 LQAWYLTDYYP
+504 LQAWYLNDYYP
-515 TLAWVL
+515 TLSWVL
-521 LIAGIIISLPLF
+521 LIAGIIISIPLF

-539 IKLKNKRV
+539 IRLKNKRV
-547 WPIAALIIVMI
+547 WPVAALIIVML
-558 APTWWSLTPTLAGSS
+558 APTWWSLTPTLAGAS

-586 AGGGGGMGN
+586 GGGMGD
-595 SQTDSTLLN
+595 SQTDPALLK
-604 YVEKHQGKAEYLFA
+604 YLTKHQGNAEYLFA

-630 ASGKA
+630 STGKA

-642 NGTDKAITLTQFKK
+642 NGTDKAITLAQFKK
-656 LVKEGKLKYYY
+656 LVKEGKVKYYY
-667 SGGKTGGSNTEIVS
+667 SGGKTGGSNTEIVN

-693 SSTATNNSSSVT
+693 SSKAVNNSSSVT
-705 VSSKNKAT
+705 VS
-713 TKTAGQAPSGN
+713 TKSSSTETPSSTQAPSGT
-724 VAPNSS
+724 AP
-730 TGSAPTKPSGTK
+730 GAPTKSGSTPPAKPSGTNAP
-742 SSSAPTGTK
+742 SGAGSTAPTGSK
-751 PNGTKAPSGTKPSGT
+751 M
-766 KAPSSSNTKAPTGK
+766 PTGK

-790 MKKSGKSG
+790 MKKSIKTGG
-798 APSMGGG
+798 APSMGGT

-817 DLSSIYK
+817 DLTSIYK

>member
-1 MMESKEPS
+1 MESKEPS
-9 RVQKNHQSNFF
+9 RIQKNEKPSFSHR
-20 NKLRTI
+20 LRTI

-122 IYSLVSKRFGKVPAR
+122 IYNMVSKRFGRIPAR

-167 LSVWFVQKSVIKEQQ
+167 LSVWFVQKAVLNKQQ
-182 RYLWISFALIG
+182 RYLWIGFALIG

-212 YYWIAAK
+212 YYWLAAEI
-219 TNWKKKL
+219 NWKKKL
-226 LHLSIA
+226 VHLSIA
-232 TIFLAVF
+232 TVFLAVF

-248 MTNSSKRPYE
+248 MTNSSNRPYE
-258 GGSETNSAMELAFGY
+258 GGSETNSALELAFGY
-273 NGTQRLLGQTTGT
+273 NGTERLLGQTTGT

-296 SKKSGKSMTP
+296 SKKGSKSMTP
-306 PSGSS
+306 PSGSK
-311 SKKSGTKSSTNAP
+311 SKQPSGTKSSSKAP
-324 TPPSGSKKKT
+324 TPPSGSKKKSS
-334 ASGNPPAKPSGSKKG
+334 SGTPPAKPSGSSKG
-349 NAPTIPTGNK
+349 GAPSM
-359 TGQPGGNK
+359 GGTK
-367 STGGGAGTGGGGGG
+367 AAGGGAGTGGGGGG

-392 LLQKELGP
+392 LLQKELGL

-407 LAVFGV
+407 IAVFGV
-413 ISSYAYFRG
+413 ISSYAYFRS
-422 SKMKKWYALNDQRR
+422 SKMKKWYALNAQRK
-436 DLWLWLGWMI
+436 DLWLWVGWLV

-465 LAPAMA
+465 IAPAMA
-471 ALAGIG
+471 VLAGVG

-490 WAMLLPLSILATSI
+490 WAMLLPLSILSTSI

-521 LIAGIIISLPLF
+521 LIAGIVISIPLF

-573 DGIPSAGPSLLSA
+573 DGIPSAGPSLLSSM
-586 AGGGGGMGN
+586 GGGGGMGN
-595 SQTDSTLLN
+595 SQVDSTLLN

-630 ASGKA
+630 KTGKA

-642 NGTDKAITLTQFKK
+642 NGTDKAITLAQFKK
-656 LVKEGKLKYYY
+656 LVKEGKIKYYY
-667 SGGKTGGSNTEIVS
+667 SGGKTGGSNNEIVS
-681 WIKKHAKKVTLS
+681 WIKKHAKKVSLS
-693 SSTATNNSSSVT
+693 NSSTQTNNSSSVT
-705 VSSKNKAT
+705 VASKMKSTKAPT
-713 TKTAGQAPSGN
+713 GGQAPSGT
-724 VAPNSS
+724 VKPGS
-730 TGSAPTKPSGTK
+730 TKPGAAGTKSGGNPPSKPSGST
-742 SSSAPTGTK
+742 
-751 PNGTKAPSGTKPSGT
+751 NGTAPSGTK
-766 KAPSSSNTKAPTGK
+766 PTGK
-780 KKLTKAQLKK
+780 KKLTKSQLKQT
-790 MKKSGKSG
+790 KKSNKSKT
-798 APSMGGG
+798 PSMGG

>member
-1 MMESKEPS
+1 MMESKES
-9 RVQKNHQSNFF
+9 TRIQKNEKTSFF

-122 IYSLVSKRFGKVPAR
+122 IYNLVSKRFGRVPAR
-137 ISALIMTLTPI
+137 IAALIMTLTPI

-167 LSVWFVQKSVIKEQQ
+167 LSVWFVQKAVLKEQQ
-182 RYLWISFALIG
+182 RYLWIGFALIG

-199 MLQAFMILPALYL
+199 MLQAFMVLPALYL
-212 YYWIAAK
+212 YYWLAAK
-219 TNWKKKL
+219 VNWKKKL
-226 LHLSIA
+226 VHLSIA

-239 TLIWPMSVD
+239 TLFWPLSVD
-248 MTNSSKRPYE
+248 MTNSSSRPYE
-258 GGSETNSAMELAFGY
+258 GGSETNSALELAFGY

-286 GGAFPGMGSS
+286 GGAFPGMGNSS
-296 SKKSGKSMTP
+296 SKKGNNKSMTP
-306 PSGSS
+306 PSGSK
-311 SKKSGTKSSTNAP
+311 SKKPSGMKSSSNAP
-324 TPPSGSKKKT
+324 TPPSGSKKSANET
-334 ASGNPPAKPSGSKKG
+334 PPAKPSGSAKG
-349 NAPTIPTGNK
+349 G
-359 TGQPGGNK
+359 PGGTK
-367 STGGGAGTGGGGGG
+367 ATGGGNGTGGAGGG

-413 ISSYAYFRG
+413 ISSYIYYQDP
-422 SKMKKWYALNDQRR
+422 KKKWYSLNNQRK
-436 DLWLWLGWMI
+436 DLWLWLGWMV

-471 ALAGIG
+471 VLAGVG
-477 IYTMIK
+477 VYTMVK
-483 QWREKSL
+483 QWREKSI
-490 WAMLLPLSILATSI
+490 WSMLLPVSILSTSI

-521 LIAGIIISLPLF
+521 LIAGIIISIPLF

-539 IKLKNKRV
+539 IRLKNKRV
-547 WPIAALIIVMI
+547 WPIAALIIVML

-586 AGGGGGMGN
+586 AGGGGGMGD
-595 SQTDSTLLN
+595 SKVDSTLLK
-604 YVEKHQGKAEYLFA
+604 YLEKHQGNAEYLFA

-630 ASGKA
+630 STGKA

-642 NGTDKAITLTQFKK
+642 NGTDNAITLKQFKK
-656 LVKEGKLKYYY
+656 LVKEGKIKYYY
-667 SGGKTGGSNTEIVS
+667 SGGKTGGNNSEIVS
-681 WIKKHAKKVTLS
+681 WIKKHAKKVKLSNS
-693 SSTATNNSSSVT
+693 SSIATNNSSSVT
-705 VSSKNKAT
+705 VASEASSAST
-713 TKTAGQAPSGN
+713 TGQAPSGT
-724 VAPNSS
+724 APGSSGSSSSS
-730 TGSAPTKPSGTK
+730 TPPAKPSG
-742 SSSAPTGTK
+742 SNSGQ
-751 PNGTKAPSGTKPSGT
+751 APSGTAPSGT
-766 KAPSSSNTKAPTGK
+766 KAPSGIKAPTGK

-790 MKKSGKSG
+790 MKAQMKKSGKSG
-798 APSMGGG
+798 TPSMGG
-805 GMGGPGQSGTLY
+805 GMGGPGGQSGTLY